1 MSQRSESLSL
11 HGGLTPSMIDSSEA
25 TPSLQFPSPLPTVTV
40 DLPPST
46 TPPPRSHSAPPTSPI
61 ISNGTSK
68 AHQLPPPSNIPAD
81 PEPLHTYSCPICFS
95 SPTNAT
101 LTPCGHIMCGEC
113 LFTAVGAAAARMG
126 IATLAA
132 RYVKRSP
139 RILIPDT
146 DLSCPDICVGVQYV
160 VPQYRDG
167 MVEVEVSLACNPVW

>member
-1 MSQRSESLSL
+1 MTLSI
-11 HGGLTPSMIDSSEA
+11 IDSSQA
-25 TPSLQFPSPLPTVTV
+25 TPSLPDPDPFPTLNM

-61 ISNGTSK
+61 IANGTSR
-68 AHQLPPPSNIPAD
+68 APQFPPPSNVHVD

-132 RYVKRSP
+132 RYVKRSS
-139 RILIPDT
+139 RILVPDT
-146 DLSCPDICVGVQYV
+146 DLSCPHICIGVQYV

-167 MVEVEVSLACNPVW
+167 MVEVVVSLVCNPV